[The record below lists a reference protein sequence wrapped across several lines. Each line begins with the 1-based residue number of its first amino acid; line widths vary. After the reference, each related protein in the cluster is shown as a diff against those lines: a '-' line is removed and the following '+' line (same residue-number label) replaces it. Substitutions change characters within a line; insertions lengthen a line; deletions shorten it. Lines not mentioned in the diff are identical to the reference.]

1 MSMEGNAAPL
11 ENTCSFHGLA
21 PAMMAL
27 PYPPVRVQAKNRV
40 YADLLSVDYCGAV
53 SELSAITQ
61 YINNENRLS
70 YEKCPLAKTL
80 LSIAMAEMMHLQ
92 TLGELICLLGG
103 EVDFVARYRGNRK
116 CIWTAQY
123 AAIPCSAREML
134 LTDIE
139 GEKQAIAQ
147 YRAHINAMED
157 AYVNAVLKRIIKDE
171 EYHIM
176 LLENFLEE
184 L

>member
-21 PAMMAL
+21 PAMMDL
-27 PYPPVRVQAKNRV
+27 PYPPVRVQAKNRA

-103 EVDFVARYRGNRK
+103 EVDFVARYCGGRK
-116 CIWTAQY
+116 RMWTPQY
-123 AAIPCSAREML
+123 LTLPCQTAEML
-134 LTDIE
+134 AADIE
-139 GEKQAIAQ
+139 SEKQAIAQ
-147 YRAHINAMED
+147 YVMHIKQMDD
-157 AYVNAVLKRIIKDE
+157 ACVTAVLQRIIKDE

-176 LLENFLEE
+176 MLQALMKE

>member
-70 YEKCPLAKTL
+70 YEMSACQNASQHCDGGDDAFADAGRADLSSRWGGGFCGKILRRKKTDVDAAVSDAA
-80 LSIAMAEMMHLQ
+80 LSDGRNA
-92 TLGELICLLGG
+92 GG
-103 EVDFVARYRGNRK
+103 
-116 CIWTAQY
+116 
-123 AAIPCSAREML
+123 
-134 LTDIE
+134 
-139 GEKQAIAQ
+139 
-147 YRAHINAMED
+147 
-157 AYVNAVLKRIIKDE
+157 
-171 EYHIM
+171 
-176 LLENFLEE
+176 
-184 L
+184 